1 MRNTYLFGL
10 LLFALLP
17 ACQEAVVEEK
27 IVEKIVEVPQAAPG
41 MIHTVYFWLKPDVT
55 AAERQQLLDELNK
68 LKEIQGVQRTFIGP
82 PSATEERGVVDN
94 TYSYAFILWF
104 KDVEAQ
110 NAYQID
116 PIHLAFVEKNKHLWA
131 KVIVY
136 DSEVM

>member
-1 MRNTYLFGL
+1 MKNIYLLGL
-10 LLFALLP
+10 LLFTFLP
-17 ACQEAVVEEK
+17 ACKEVVVEEK
-27 IVEKIVEVPQAAPG
+27 IVEKIVEAPLLSPG

-55 AAERQQLLDELNK
+55 AAEKQQLLDELTK
-68 LKEIQGVQRTFIGP
+68 LKAIESVQRAFIGP
-82 PSATEERGVVDN
+82 PSPTEERGVVDN

-104 KDVEAQ
+104 ENVEAQ

-116 PIHLAFVEKNKHLWA
+116 PIHLAFVEKNKHLWT